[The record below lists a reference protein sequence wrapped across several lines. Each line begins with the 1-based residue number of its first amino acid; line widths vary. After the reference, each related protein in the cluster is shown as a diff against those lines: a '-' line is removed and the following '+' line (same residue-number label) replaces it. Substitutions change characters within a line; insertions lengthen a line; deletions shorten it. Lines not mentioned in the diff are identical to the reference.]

1 MSDHPSKRYF
11 KKPQLSTKLY
21 LENWGLA
28 VLPCS
33 GVADISTS
41 LPRFLCY
48 HMDLLGFTSAKIIC
62 WLIQV
67 LEKSI
72 KRKKGC
78 KSFRKVVSYQFAF
91 LPPVAMFTV
100 LKSEVT
106 VKCYSVKSKAFSSI
120 NFKKRQNCRLF
131 SLQMQQKL
139 LEERGLLLFR

>member
-1 MSDHPSKRYF
+1 MSDHPSRRCKQTAPSHNVFR
-11 KKPQLSTKLY
+11 KLRIGRATLLRCRWY
-21 LENWGLA
+21 K
-28 VLPCS
+28 
-33 GVADISTS
+33 S

-48 HMDLLGFTSAKIIC
+48 HMDLLGFASAKIIC

-78 KSFRKVVSYQFAF
+78 KSCHKVVSYQFAF

-120 NFKKRQNCRLF
+120 DFKKRQNCRLF